1 MPEVET
7 LPVAWG
13 TMLQAREQVLIEE
26 APKVWQKSRV
36 NLADLREKDE

>member
-13 TMLQAREQVLIEE
+13 SMLQAREQVLIEE
-26 APKVWQKSRV
+26 APKV
-36 NLADLREKDE
+36 